1 MIRYRTSV
9 QCESCVTVFPVIDV
23 DPLDPLAGPT
33 FGGPFYRGFFTF
45 AIDDS
50 PILAVRAA
58 ARWAVQRIVKAG
70 AQAAFASHW
79 KSKQLCCQQRFRGL
93 RFASSHLA
101 EKNAKCDLSAF
112 FLEKTLP
119 RMGSV
124 AGLCGSVQRV
134 ALP

>member
-1 MIRYRTSV
+1 MG
-9 QCESCVTVFPVIDV
+9 Q
-23 DPLDPLAGPT
+23 LDPLAGPT
-33 FGGPFYRGFFTF
+33 FGGPFCRGFFTF

-50 PILAVRAA
+50 PILHVAVRAA
-58 ARWAVQRIVKAG
+58 ARRAVQRIVKAG
-70 AQAAFASHW
+70 AQAAFASQW
-79 KSKQLCCQQRFRGL
+79 KSTQLCCQQRFRGL

-112 FLEKTLP
+112 FLEMTLP

>member
-1 MIRYRTSV
+1 M
-9 QCESCVTVFPVIDV
+9 TVFPVIDV

-33 FGGPFYRGFFTF
+33 FGGPFCCGFFTF

-50 PILAVRAA
+50 PILHVAVRAA
-58 ARWAVQRIVKAG
+58 ARRAVQRIVKAG
-70 AQAAFASHW
+70 AQAAFASQW
-79 KSKQLCCQQRFRGL
+79 KSTQLCRQQRFRGL
-93 RFASSHLA
+93 RFASSHLG

>member
-1 MIRYRTSV
+1 M
-9 QCESCVTVFPVIDV
+9 TVFPVIDV

-33 FGGPFYRGFFTF
+33 FGGPFCRGFFTF

-50 PILAVRAA
+50 PILHVAVRAA
-58 ARWAVQRIVKAG
+58 ARRAVQRIVKAG
-70 AQAAFASHW
+70 AQAAFASQW
-79 KSKQLCCQQRFRGL
+79 KSTQLCRQQRFRGL
-93 RFASSHLA
+93 RFASSHLG

>member
-33 FGGPFYRGFFTF
+33 FGGPFCRGFFTF

-50 PILAVRAA
+50 PILHVAVRAA
-58 ARWAVQRIVKAG
+58 ARRAVQRIVKAG
-70 AQAAFASHW
+70 AQAAFVSSVSGVFVSRLRIWQKKMPNAIC
-79 KSKQLCCQQRFRGL
+79 QL
-93 RFASSHLA
+93 
-101 EKNAKCDLSAF
+101 F

>member
-1 MIRYRTSV
+1 M
-9 QCESCVTVFPVIDV
+9 TVFPVIDV

-33 FGGPFYRGFFTF
+33 FGGPFCRGFFTF

-50 PILAVRAA
+50 PILHVAVRD
-58 ARWAVQRIVKAG
+58 
-70 AQAAFASHW
+70 
-79 KSKQLCCQQRFRGL
+79 
-93 RFASSHLA
+93 ASSVSGVFVSRLRIWQ
-101 EKNAKCDLSAF
+101 KKMPNAICQFF